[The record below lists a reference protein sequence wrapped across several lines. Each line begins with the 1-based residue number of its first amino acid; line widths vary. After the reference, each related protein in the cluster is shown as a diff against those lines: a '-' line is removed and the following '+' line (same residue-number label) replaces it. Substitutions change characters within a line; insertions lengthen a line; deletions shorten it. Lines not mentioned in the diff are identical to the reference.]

1 MMTSMLT
8 KTTRQLLLQRQRPF
22 SPRRRLDRAR
32 WVVVS
37 ALAARGVGP
46 ELLLLLLL
54 SKLPASFFRLV
65 ELQGVRQAEERAPLL
80 SPKLPDS

>member
-1 MMTSMLT
+1 
-8 KTTRQLLLQRQRPF
+8 
-22 SPRRRLDRAR
+22 
-32 WVVVS
+32 
-37 ALAARGVGP
+37 VGP

-54 SKLPASFFRLV
+54 SKLPASFLRLV